1 MIVNELQPEVSE
13 DSHTNGNVISEGHTQ
28 YHVKLG
34 SVPDIDITVSLP
46 SGEHLAIEC
55 KRTCDCPPTHI
66 NCMTAKEW
74 MKSQIGVWQFTYEGR
89 DIRNKELH
97 PATFPISLARK
108 VIELFTHK
116 GELVLDPFVGS
127 GTTLLAAQDLNR
139 NAVGFDLQQKYAR
152 LAVSRLN

>member
-1 MIVNELQPEVSE
+1 MVRNEVEPAVSRNGYVNGNSVNEVHS
-13 DSHTNGNVISEGHTQ
+13 Q
-28 YHVKLG
+28 YQVRLG
-34 SVPDIDITVSLP
+34 SVPDLDITMCLSGGERLP
-46 SGEHLAIEC
+46 IDG
-55 KRTCDCPPTHI
+55 KRLCACPPTHI

-108 VIELFTHK
+108 IIELFTHK

-127 GTTLLAAQDLNR
+127 GTSLVAAQDLDGCSMPLR
-139 NAVGFDLQQKYAR
+139 SDHE
-152 LAVSRLN
+152 